1 MSAISLLADQYGM
14 SPQRSVP
21 MTRSPLS
28 GWRRI
33 TGNSWPGAALQWGG
47 KFEVGPGIWKS
58 RRIASGAVMIA
69 YLPHMPIPR
78 LGLIPSDQRVTFS
91 P

>member
-33 TGNSWPGAALQWGG
+33 TGSSWPGAAL
-47 KFEVGPGIWKS
+47 
-58 RRIASGAVMIA
+58 
-69 YLPHMPIPR
+69 
-78 LGLIPSDQRVTFS
+78 
-91 P
+91 